1 MLPVFRG
8 LAGLKFLRGTVF
20 DPFGMTEERR
30 QERALIVEYEALIEE
45 LLHGLSP
52 QTHALAVKLAQ
63 IPEHIRGFGLVK
75 EANLN
80 RVRGEWRDMLSQ
92 WREGNRLQSAP

>member
-1 MLPVFRG
+1 
-8 LAGLKFLRGTVF
+8 LRGTVF

-30 QERALIVEYEALIEE
+30 QERALIVEYEAWIEE
-45 LLHGLSP
+45 LLRGLSP

-75 EANLN
+75 EANLK
-80 RVRGEWRDMLSQ
+80 RVRGDWRDMLSQ
-92 WREGNRLQSAP
+92 WREGKRLQSAP